1 MFRELTHLFSSSAF
15 DAHLGGL
22 VVIRNTR
29 IVDQT
34 FSRSSKGF
42 SANGKYS
49 HVLLAELR
57 RVGTLGVG
65 GFGRVEL
72 VQYKGQ
78 VTFALKSLKKIE
90 MLQQQQQ
97 EHAYN
102 EKEIL
107 FECDSPFIVR

>member
-1 MFRELTHLFSSSAF
+1 M
-15 DAHLGGL
+15 
-22 VVIRNTR
+22 IRNTR
-29 IVDQT
+29 VVDQT
-34 FSRSSKGF
+34 FKRCSRGLAPKSHE
-42 SANGKYS
+42 YS
-49 HVLLAELR
+49 HVQFSELR

-72 VQYKGQ
+72 VQYKNK
-78 VTFALKSLKKIE
+78 VTFALKCLKKIE

-107 FECDSPFIVR
+107 FACDSAFIVR